1 MALITIPQPDAN
13 GEFTTP
19 AEGAKYMAG
28 FGIPQIPLRG
38 KAPWFSE
45 WPSKATLDFEQIDK
59 WYAEYQC
66 NFGSVAKAAIGNH
79 FVVEVDSIDV
89 RARYKADTQL
99 DFTNTL
105 TIRTRQGAHRWFLQS
120 LESLALGNVSQSF
133 VQHEDFSVRVD
144 AEQCVSPGS
153 VHVISGKQYRVI
165 RDTAPVL
172 CSSAELTWLGAQ
184 KITRKKIAVVEA
196 GTLIQHGSIHG
207 ALVSFVGTLR
217 SKNVPLEAGEIAA
230 MAWVHENCAPP
241 IDEDKVRETIHSVY
255 KYPAGDPGASTV
267 LFGSAASSVAP
278 QAEKPKFDASCIDRS
293 ETITKPKFPSWV
305 MLETSIYR
313 GLIEPAMRTSTKRPE
328 LIFMPLVATIL
339 NSVGT
344 KVRIKGLNNT
354 PLSLFLGSL
363 AVKGWFKSSSAELG
377 FKYMQ
382 WAGLSEEHRI
392 STANADGKQLIF
404 TAGSMEGL
412 GINMTKTR
420 CANAILYYDELR
432 SCISKVNIENSSFAP
447 HLLTIYEGGRFAN
460 LIKSTRE
467 SFAFESGQY
476 CASWIWCSTIKSFH
490 ENWPKIM
497 GSNSDLID
505 RLFIVLGPEKAD
517 KDEKASFYADPDCM
531 AGAAETRALI
541 DRALKQGTFD
551 YEDLGQAQTMIAEG
565 LKGLSVVNEEDDD
578 SQNLSLS
585 RIVGLT
591 QKLALFFAI
600 DLGLDSITGDCLERA
615 IALTRYRCDVI
626 RYIRPIEAESTLGR
640 LQARMEHV
648 LRSNSGTMT
657 EKLWKD
663 ALNYRRYD
671 TELWARAWKGK
682 AQAQQIVFYTDTIM
696 GRPVKMVGLLKR
708 AD

>member
-45 WPSKATLDFEQIDK
+45 WPTKATTDFAQIDA
-59 WYAEYQC
+59 WYAEHKC
-66 NFGSVAKAAIGNH
+66 NFGSVAKVSLGQF
-79 FVVEVDSIDV
+79 FVLEVDSVDV
-89 RARYKADTQL
+89 RARYKADTKL
-99 DFTNTL
+99 DFTTTL
-105 TIRTRQGAHRWFLQS
+105 TIRSRQGAHRWFLQS
-120 LESLALGNVSQSF
+120 PESISLGNVAQSF
-133 VQHEDFSVRVD
+133 VQHENFSVRVD

-165 RDTAPVL
+165 QDMAPVG

-217 SKNVPLEAGEIAA
+217 SKNVPLEAAEIAA

-267 LFGSAASSVAP
+267 LFGSGASSAP
-278 QAEKPKFDASCIDRS
+278 EAEKPRFDTSRLDRS

-363 AVKGWFKSSSAELG
+363 AVKGWFKSSSVELG
-377 FKYMQ
+377 FKYMEL
-382 WAGLSEEHRI
+382 AGLSEMHRTGT
-392 STANADGKQLIF
+392 SNANGKQLIF
-404 TAGSMEGL
+404 GAGSMEGL
-412 GINMTKTR
+412 GINMARTR

-447 HLLTIYEGGRFAN
+447 HLLSIYEGGRFAN
-460 LIKSTRE
+460 IIKSTRD
-467 SFAFESGQY
+467 SFAFEPGQY
-476 CASWIWCSTIKSFH
+476 CASWIWCSTVKSFH

-505 RLFIVLGPEKAD
+505 RLFIVLGPERAD
-517 KDEKASFYADPDCM
+517 KDEAVSFFTDPDCM
-531 AGAAETRALI
+531 KGAGETRILI
-541 DRALKQGTFD
+541 DKALKQGIFD
-551 YEDLGQAQTMIAEG
+551 YENYEHAQAMIAQG
-565 LKGLSVVNEEDDD
+565 LTGLSVVDEDDD
-578 SQNLSLS
+578 NQSLSMS
-585 RIVGLT
+585 RIVGLV
-591 QKLALFFAI
+591 QRLALFFAV
-600 DLGLDSITGDCLERA
+600 DLGLDCITDDCLERA
-615 IALTRYRCDVI
+615 IALARYRCDVI

-648 LRSNSGTMT
+648 LRSNGGVMP
-657 EKLWKD
+657 ERLWRES
-663 ALNYRRYD
+663 LNYKRYD
-671 TELWARAWKGK
+671 TEIWARAWKGK
-682 AQAQQIVFYTDTIM
+682 AQAGHIVFYTDWVM
-696 GRPVKMVGLLKR
+696 GRAVKMVGLLKR